1 MHTLERGWGTPE
13 YVLALTWTEIVVSCC
28 VLLRIYAS
36 VFQIVRVLRFGCV
49 STHFDGMLR
58 ARHAF

>member
-1 MHTLERGWGTPE
+1 
-13 YVLALTWTEIVVSCC
+13 
-28 VLLRIYAS
+28 LRIYAS